1 MYNYNSNWYEKDDI
15 SKLLNTSPEKIIVF
29 DTETTGL
36 NPYGNDEILQLAI
49 INGNGGEL
57 FSSYIK
63 PDLRKTWAKAAEVNG
78 ITPRMV
84 KDSPHFE
91 DVEEQVQEIFNNA
104 DLIVGYNV
112 EFDLRFIEAS
122 GIKLKKKVN
131 IFDVMREYAVV
142 RGVQDNYYG
151 DYKWCKLEQCARAYK
166 YKFNAHDALEDA
178 KATLHCYKSLLSD
191 ERYTDIIAENKREKE
206 RVLAEIAHKEQVRI
220 ENEKRIAE
228 AKAREEELRIAEE
241 KRKEEERQRK
251 EKKKKEILT
260 KADKPMN
267 VLKIILMVLGILWIV
282 VITFA
287 GLSAKVGIGFT
298 IFFDLPGVVAII
310 IALKIK
316 QIREK
321 NRNSNS

>member
-1 MYNYNSNWYEKDDI
+1 MYNYNRNWYEKDDI

-49 INGNGGEL
+49 INGNGEEL

-91 DVEEQVQEIFNNA
+91 EVEEKVQEIFDSA
-104 DLIVGYNV
+104 DVIVGYNV
-112 EFDLRFIEAS
+112 EFDIRFIEAS
-122 GIKLKKKVN
+122 GIKINKKAK

-142 RGVQDNYYG
+142 RGIKNDYYG
-151 DYKWCKLEQCARAYK
+151 DYKFCKLEQCARAYK
-166 YKFNAHDALEDA
+166 YKFDAHNALEDA

-191 ERYTDIIAENKREKE
+191 ERYLEIIAENR
-206 RVLAEIAHKEQVRI
+206 RVEEVRI
-220 ENEKRIAE
+220 ENQKRIAE
-228 AKAREEELRIAEE
+228 ARAREEAIRIAEE
-241 KRKEEERQRK
+241 KKKEEDKQRR
-251 EKKKKEILT
+251 EAKKKEILT

-267 VLKIILMVLGILWIV
+267 VLKIILMVVGILWIV
-282 VITFA
+282 VITLA
-287 GLSAKVGIGFT
+287 GLSAKVGIVYVILFN
-298 IFFDLPGVVAII
+298 IPGVIAII

-316 QIREK
+316 QIREN
-321 NRNSNS
+321 NRNV